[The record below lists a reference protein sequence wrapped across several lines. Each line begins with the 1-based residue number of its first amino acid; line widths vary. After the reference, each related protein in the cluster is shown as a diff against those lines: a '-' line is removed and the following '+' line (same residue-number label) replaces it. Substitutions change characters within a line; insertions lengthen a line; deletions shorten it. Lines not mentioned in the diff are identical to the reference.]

1 MSAKNEGGDRS
12 TSGRPGEKTPPVGY
26 LGTPE
31 AAVLMGVS
39 KQTIRHKIRA
49 GTLEGFD
56 EVGPDDRRVFWAKRE
71 DVEREAVAKQRQRG
85 EQRGVAEVELSARLD
100 TVSERLGNIETLLP
114 KLLAELERREPNG
127 VGQEAV
133 AWQKRFE
140 AEKAAREVA
149 ERERDELRMRLLR
162 ILDPEEGSPQQ
173 PHDTI
178 GAKVLPVGRIDG
190 HKVWHLRKDRLLN
203 QEVLAAKSKV
213 DRKTIIDI
221 EKGRRPN
228 AHHRTIVAIAQALDV
243 PPEEL
248 MTRDQSPA

>member
-1 MSAKNEGGDRS
+1 M
-12 TSGRPGEKTPPVGY
+12 SGRPGENPPPVGY

-39 KQTIRHKIRA
+39 KQTIRHEIRA

-56 EVGPDDRRVFWAKRE
+56 EVEPDDRRVFWAKRE

-100 TVSERLGNIETLLP
+100 TVSERLGNIETLLL

-127 VGQEAV
+127 VGQEEAV

-149 ERERDELRMRLLR
+149 ERERDELHIPLLR
-162 ILDPEEGSPQQ
+162 ILDPEEESPQQ

-178 GAKVLPVGRIDG
+178 GAKVLSVGRIDG
-190 HKVWHLRKDRLLN
+190 HKVWHLRKNQLLN
-203 QEVLAAKSKV
+203 QEVLAEKSKV